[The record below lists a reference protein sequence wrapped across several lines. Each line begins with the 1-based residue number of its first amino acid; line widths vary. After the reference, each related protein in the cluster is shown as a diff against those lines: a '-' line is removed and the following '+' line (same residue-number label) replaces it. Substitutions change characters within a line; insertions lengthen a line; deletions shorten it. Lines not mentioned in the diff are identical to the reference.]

1 MGRLAKCFA
10 NLAIVDELP
19 YNMQTEQV
27 LTSNQQ
33 SATAFPNQDLAN
45 STDKPFAVHR
55 LIPEVIALLASG
67 APIGTQPD
75 IRVMETLI
83 KLSGQLTGPNQD
95 IFKAPT
101 RLRNLVMGTTSQH
114 AWSFEEPFVMPSAS
128 NVGLNLLA
136 TCDTFPAS
144 FTESSITGLRVTINL
159 QGYLLV
165 IAPQA

>member
-10 NLAIVDELP
+10 NLNIVDELP
-19 YNMQTEQV
+19 YNMQTEQT

-33 SATAFPNQDLAN
+33 TATQFPNNDLAN

-55 LIPEVIALLASG
+55 LIPEVIALLTTG
-67 APIGTQPD
+67 VPIGTQPD

-83 KLSGQLTGPNQD
+83 KLNGQLTGPNQD
-95 IFKAPT
+95 IFKGPT
-101 RLRNLVMGTTSQH
+101 RLRNLLQGTTSQH
-114 AWSFEEPFVMPSAS
+114 SWAFEEPFVMPSAS

-136 TCDTFPAS
+136 TCDTFPAT
-144 FTESSITGLRVTINL
+144 FTDSSITGLRLTINL

-165 IAPQA
+165 LAPQG